1 LKQLIESLMIL
12 QDIDTQLQR
21 LEALKGDLP
30 NQVKRLNQELA
41 EAEKNL
47 ADQGIKLVDFKKEA
61 DANDLDI
68 KAAEGKLKK
77 YQNQLFEVKTN
88 REYDA
93 VTHEIESVKSEIGK
107 KESRQ
112 LELME
117 WVDAGQK
124 NVEEMKVSMDRLTL
138 EFEKKK
144 ADLQKKQ
151 EATERDEIEL
161 KDKRDKALRGID
173 PKRLASYERIRR
185 AKNGLAVVPVVR
197 NACGGCR
204 KKLPP
209 QRVLEIR
216 EGERL
221 YLCDVCGRMLVWDEK
236 ISEETE

>member
-12 QDIDTQLQR
+12 QDIDTRLQR

-30 NQVKRLNQELA
+30 NQVKRLIQELA
-41 EAEKNL
+41 EAEKHL
-47 ADQGIKLVDFKKEA
+47 ADQEKKLEECRKEA
-61 DANDLDI
+61 GVNEMDM
-68 KAAEGKLKK
+68 KAAEGKQKK

-93 VTHEIESVKSEIGK
+93 VTHEIDAVKSEIGRQ
-107 KESRQ
+107 ETRQ

-117 WVDAGQK
+117 TVEATRK
-124 NVEEMKVSMDRLTL
+124 SVEELKEEMDRLKV

-161 KDKRDKALRGID
+161 RDKREKALRGID

-185 AKNGLAVVPVVR
+185 AKNGLALVAVIR

-236 ISEETE
+236 LSEETE